1 MNAKFSTP
9 FLFCTL
15 RFRVRSIAFSLLAGV
30 LLVCASANAQL
41 AGKGAISGTV
51 FDATGAAI
59 PGASITATNTATAI
73 AVTTTSTSAGD
84 YSFSALDPGKYNV
97 TVTANGFETL
107 AQKDIEVNALETL
120 TYNPKLP
127 VGATDVSVTVTTAP
141 PALET
146 SNAELGATMEN
157 DMYSALPIEM
167 GAYGQPDQRRA
178 TDFAALL
185 PGVQVNE
192 TNGDD

>member
-59 PGASITATNTATAI
+59 PGASITATDTATAI

-84 YSFSALDPGKYNV
+84 YSFSASGSRQVQRHGDGERFSDARAEGPQG
-97 TVTANGFETL
+97 
-107 AQKDIEVNALETL
+107 NALETL

-167 GAYGQPDQRRA
+167 GAYGRPDQRRA
-178 TDFAALL
+178 RTLQRCCPACR
-185 PGVQVNE
+185 
-192 TNGDD
+192 